1 MTKSET
7 LEAIKKAKEA
17 HELQMQKIKT
27 AMNGQEV
34 DNPTALE
41 KTECTFGQWL
51 YDDDSQIKEII
62 GSQFYAILDK
72 EHTKWHTEY
81 HKIHEI
87 LFNDTKKKGLFF
99 SLLKK
104 KSIDPMELDKVK
116 LYYVELEETTA
127 SLLQVL
133 ASCKRRVSA
142 LPISK
147 FE

>member
-27 AMNGQEV
+27 AIDGKEV
-34 DNPTALE
+34 DNPTALK

-51 YDDDSQIKEII
+51 YNDDSQIKEII
-62 GSQFYAILDK
+62 GEQFYSILDG
-72 EHTKWHTEY
+72 EHSKWHAEY
-81 HKIHEI
+81 RKIHEI
-87 LFNDTKKKGLFF
+87 LFSDTKKKGLF
-99 SLLKK
+99 SGLLKK

-116 LYYVELEETTA
+116 LYYMELEDTTA
-127 SLLQVL
+127 SLLQIL

-142 LPISK
+142 LPTSK